1 MTDEAVIAA
10 ADETARR
17 WAAPDRGVIRP
28 GSDEHK
34 NAFCRMLLDTH
45 NPYKPAVIDWPPLDD
60 EARDRLVALP
70 IWDIAVQ
77 TEGKARIRVLSYAEQ
92 MADPLLRRAIELD
105 AFEEGRH
112 KEVLSRL
119 VEAYR
124 IRLAPEPAYDRP
136 RNPEWAFMVTG
147 FSECIDSFF
156 AFGLF
161 AMAKTSRFFPP
172 ELVETFEPVMQEE
185 ARHILFFVNWVAWH
199 RRNLSW
205 WGRPWFWVKVVAV
218 WIFLIYERIGL
229 ARGVGN
235 TAEETSQDNNFTL
248 TGSKAVADVDL
259 SPAALIDICLIEN
272 ERRLRGYDGRLL
284 RPTVMPRLVRFIRRF
299 LRNPPAA
306 EAPVA

>member
-1 MTDEAVIAA
+1 
-10 ADETARR
+10 
-17 WAAPDRGVIRP
+17 
-28 GSDEHK
+28 
-34 NAFCRMLLDTH
+34 
-45 NPYKPAVIDWPPLDD
+45 
-60 EARDRLVALP
+60 
-70 IWDIAVQ
+70 
-77 TEGKARIRVLSYAEQ
+77 
-92 MADPLLRRAIELD
+92 
-105 AFEEGRH
+105 
-112 KEVLSRL
+112 
-119 VEAYR
+119 
-124 IRLAPEPAYDRP
+124 
-136 RNPEWAFMVTG
+136 
-147 FSECIDSFF
+147 
-156 AFGLF
+156 
-161 AMAKTSRFFPP
+161 MAKTSRFFPP

-205 WGRPWFWVKVVAV
+205 WRRPWFWVKVVAV

-235 TAEETSQDNNFTL
+235 KAEETSQDNNFTL

-299 LRNPPAA
+299 LKNPAAA